1 MREEV
6 GPQGQVFA
14 FEPQPELA
22 DFVGRMIQVV
32 SWQNVLVDCCGLSS
46 EAGERALHAP
56 LGRPSQQASL
66 VVERTDGRSYDLPL
80 KTLDEAFAEHDG
92 RPVSLIKCGVEGH
105 ELDVFLGRRA
115 TLERDQPRL
124 LFECEERHDRERG
137 VGAVFEYLES
147 LGYVGQVFMGRDL
160 LPLDQFDVRLHQD
173 ELKRP
178 PMRTTLPSCIQTVS
192 SYARESSLVHEVS
205 RLPPGPPSLEASL
218 SVATVY
224 AQPKQT
230 TSPVPAT
237 TSRWPHN
244 QLIELTPPS
253 APPSSFARSPGGRP
267 QHRGRRGRS
276 TVLPQPCRCLRPLYF
291 GRRRSP
297 WPVSLI
303 CMRKDHMRKDSPEND
318 AGSEVELG

>member
-1 MREEV
+1 MPPWE
-6 GPQGQVFA
+6 
-14 FEPQPELA
+14 
-22 DFVGRMIQVV
+22 D
-32 SWQNVLVDCCGLSS
+32 
-46 EAGERALHAP
+46 RANR
-56 LGRPSQQASL
+56 RPSSSNGLTDVATSFRLRPWTRRSL
-66 VVERTDGRSYDLPL
+66 SMMAGLCPSSSAVWKDTNSMC
-80 KTLDEAFAEHDG
+80 FW
-92 RPVSLIKCGVEGH
+92 
-105 ELDVFLGRRA
+105 GRRA

-276 TVLPQPCRCLRPLYF
+276 TVLSQPCRCLRPLYL